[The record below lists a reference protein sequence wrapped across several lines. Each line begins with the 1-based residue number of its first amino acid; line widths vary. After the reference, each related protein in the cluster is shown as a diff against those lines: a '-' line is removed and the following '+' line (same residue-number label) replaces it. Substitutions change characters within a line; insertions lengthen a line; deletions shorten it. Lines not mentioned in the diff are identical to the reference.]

1 MGRPQRKKRGR
12 RRELKIEGSTPR
24 LLPKC
29 SALRLGDVRNQNLV
43 IPRLEQEQNT
53 TQHNIDPPLDLLLNA
68 SRPYEGSCKSLNLPS
83 RSRKT
88 NWPSEEPGVCFL
100 EQSFSVQ
107 PFRPF
112 VKSQASQPQQL
123 PPTAESSGLT
133 KALSRRRMP
142 ETVEPAN
149 GVAAAETNNLKMAP
163 VTPSITMTAPT
174 DSASE
179 PEPALFAD
187 DLISPTIAATLPPTY
202 VLRPLRKSDYAIGF
216 LDVLRVLTT
225 VGDITEEEWNGRYDW
240 MNTQGKGGYYI
251 MVIEDQGKIVG
262 TGALLVE
269 RKLCVP

>member
-1 MGRPQRKKRGR
+1 
-12 RRELKIEGSTPR
+12 
-24 LLPKC
+24 
-29 SALRLGDVRNQNLV
+29 
-43 IPRLEQEQNT
+43 
-53 TQHNIDPPLDLLLNA
+53 
-68 SRPYEGSCKSLNLPS
+68 
-83 RSRKT
+83 
-88 NWPSEEPGVCFL
+88 
-100 EQSFSVQ
+100 
-107 PFRPF
+107 
-112 VKSQASQPQQL
+112 
-123 PPTAESSGLT
+123 
-133 KALSRRRMP
+133 MP
-142 ETVEPAN
+142 EIVEPAN
-149 GVAAAETNNLKMAP
+149 GVAAAETNNVKMAP
-163 VTPSITMTAPT
+163 VTPSITTTAPT
-174 DSASE
+174 ASASE